1 MNIFSLLAVKVFV
14 GINLLGFAY
23 RRYASMTTRD
33 TVETEKDK
41 EVKEMNKN
49 EEASMTRSPWLYSF
63 VNHVSFLHISDL
75 SEGITILSQRS
86 S

>member
-1 MNIFSLLAVKVFV
+1 MHLFSLLAVKVFV

-41 EVKEMNKN
+41 EMKEMNKN
-49 EEASMTRSPWLYSF
+49 EEASMTIVAYFPLANLLLY
-63 VNHVSFLHISDL
+63 
-75 SEGITILSQRS
+75 
-86 S
+86 

>member
-1 MNIFSLLAVKVFV
+1 MVRVVGACLRYNGTHMHLFSLLAVKVFV

-41 EVKEMNKN
+41 EMKEMNKS
-49 EEASMTRSPWLYSF
+49 EEASMTIVAYFPLVNLLLY
-63 VNHVSFLHISDL
+63 
-75 SEGITILSQRS
+75 
-86 S
+86 

>member
-1 MNIFSLLAVKVFV
+1 MHLFSLLAVKVFV

-41 EVKEMNKN
+41 EMKEMNQS
-49 EEASMTRSPWLYSF
+49 EEASMIIVAYFPLVNLLLY
-63 VNHVSFLHISDL
+63 
-75 SEGITILSQRS
+75 
-86 S
+86 

>member
-1 MNIFSLLAVKVFV
+1 MVSRRCVFAILWDSFMHARKSISLLAVKVFV

-41 EVKEMNKN
+41 EMKEMNKN
-49 EEASMTRSPWLYSF
+49 EEASTAPF
-63 VNHVSFLHISDL
+63 A
-75 SEGITILSQRS
+75 
-86 S
+86 